1 MPPKVPPVTVM
12 TLSKTEPQTTPGT
25 MSTAE
30 PIYFARPSAQY
41 QALRGEIDAAI
52 RRVLDG
58 HAYIL
63 GPEVERF
70 ETAFASY
77 TGAAHAIGV
86 ANGTDALHLALR
98 ALEIGVGHEVIVPAH
113 TAVPTA
119 AAIEMSGAV
128 PCFVDITA
136 DRYCLDPALV
146 ERAIGPRTRAIM
158 PVHLYGHPADL
169 GPLLEIARRHGL
181 KLIEDA
187 AQAHGARWRGRQVGA
202 IGDIG
207 CFSLYPTKNLG
218 AIGDAGIVTTSDA
231 DLAQRLKMLRQYGW
245 RDRQLSELAGF
256 NSRLDELQAAI
267 LNVKLAHLD
276 ASNARRR
283 AIAARYLEAFGN
295 LPMALPHVQPECE
308 AVYHLFVVRTPKR
321 DALKTHLQA
330 HGVIAGIHY
339 PVPCHRHPAYRDRYG
354 DVHLPVT
361 EQIIGEI
368 LSLPLYPELTD
379 DQVGRVIDAVRS
391 FF

>member
-1 MPPKVPPVTVM
+1 M
-12 TLSKTEPQTTPGT
+12 TLSKTEPQTAIETAET
-25 MSTAE
+25 ASAE

-41 QALRGEIDAAI
+41 QAMRAEIDAAI

-58 HAYIL
+58 HAYIM
-63 GPEVERF
+63 GPEVVRF
-70 ETAFASY
+70 ETGFAAY
-77 TGAAHAIGV
+77 TGAAHAVGV

-98 ALEIGVGHEVIVPAH
+98 ALEIGAGDEVIVPAH

-128 PCFVDITA
+128 PRFVDITA
-136 DRYCLDPALV
+136 DRYGLDPALV

-169 GPLLEIARRHGL
+169 GPLLELAQRRGL

-187 AQAHGARWRGRQVGA
+187 AQAHGARWRGRQVGS

-218 AIGDAGIVTTSDA
+218 AIGDAGIVTTNDA
-231 DLAQRLKMLRQYGW
+231 GLAQRLRMLRQYGW
-245 RDRQLSELAGF
+245 RDRQLSELPGF

-276 ASNARRR
+276 AGNARRR

-295 LPMALPHVQPECE
+295 LSMALPHVQPGCE
-308 AVYHLFVVRTPKR
+308 AVYHLFVVRTPQR

-330 HGVIAGIHY
+330 RGVIAGIHY
-339 PVPCHRHPAYRDRYG
+339 PVPCHRHPAYRDRFG
-354 DVHLPVT
+354 DVRLPVT
-361 EQIIGEI
+361 EQVVGEI
-368 LSLPLYPELTD
+368 LSLPMYPELTD

-391 FF
+391 FFVG

>member
-1 MPPKVPPVTVM
+1 VPET
-12 TLSKTEPQTTPGT
+12 STT
-25 MSTAE
+25 SAE

-41 QALRGEIDAAI
+41 QAMRAEIDAAI

-63 GPEVERF
+63 GPEVVGF
-70 ETAFASY
+70 ETGFAAY

-98 ALEIGVGHEVIVPAH
+98 ALEIGAGDEVIVPAH

-128 PCFVDITA
+128 PHFVDITA
-136 DRYCLDPALV
+136 DRYGLDPALV

-169 GPLLEIARRHGL
+169 GPLIELAQRRGL

-187 AQAHGARWRGRQVGA
+187 AQAHGARWQGRQVGS

-218 AIGDAGIVTTSDA
+218 AIGDAGIVTTNDA
-231 DLAQRLKMLRQYGW
+231 GLAQRLKMLRQYGW
-245 RDRQLSELAGF
+245 RDRQLSELPGF

-276 ASNARRR
+276 AGNARRR

-308 AVYHLFVVRTPKR
+308 AVYHLFVVRTPQR
-321 DALKTHLQA
+321 DALKAHLQA
-330 HGVIAGIHY
+330 RGVIAGIHY
-339 PVPCHRHPAYRDRYG
+339 PVPCHRHPAYRDRFG
-354 DVHLPVT
+354 DVRLPVT
-361 EQIIGEI
+361 EQVVGEI
-368 LSLPLYPELTD
+368 LSLPMYPELTD

-391 FF
+391 FFVG

>member
-1 MPPKVPPVTVM
+1 M
-12 TLSKTEPQTTPGT
+12 TLSKTEPQTAIETAET
-25 MSTAE
+25 ASAE

-41 QALRGEIDAAI
+41 QAMRAEIDAAI

-58 HAYIL
+58 HAYIM
-63 GPEVERF
+63 GPEVVRF
-70 ETAFASY
+70 ETGFAAY
-77 TGAAHAIGV
+77 TGAAHAVGV

-98 ALEIGVGHEVIVPAH
+98 ALEIGAGDEVIVPAH

-128 PCFVDITA
+128 PRFVDITA
-136 DRYCLDPALV
+136 DRYGLDPALV

-169 GPLLEIARRHGL
+169 GPLLELAQRRGL

-187 AQAHGARWRGRQVGA
+187 AQAHGARWRGRQVGS

-218 AIGDAGIVTTSDA
+218 AIGDAGIVTTNDA
-231 DLAQRLKMLRQYGW
+231 GLAQRLRMLRQYGW
-245 RDRQLSELAGF
+245 RDRQLSELPGF

-276 ASNARRR
+276 AGNARRR

-295 LPMALPHVQPECE
+295 LPMALPHVQPGCE
-308 AVYHLFVVRTPKR
+308 AVYHLFVVRTPQR

-330 HGVIAGIHY
+330 RGVIAGIHY
-339 PVPCHRHPAYRDRYG
+339 PVPCHRHPAYRDRFG
-354 DVHLPVT
+354 DVRLPVT
-361 EQIIGEI
+361 EQVVGEI
-368 LSLPLYPELTD
+368 LSLPMYPELTD

-391 FF
+391 FFVG

>member
-1 MPPKVPPVTVM
+1 MR
-12 TLSKTEPQTTPGT
+12 
-25 MSTAE
+25 A
-30 PIYFARPSAQY
+30 
-41 QALRGEIDAAI
+41 EIDAAI
-52 RRVLDG
+52 HRMLDG

-63 GPEVERF
+63 GPEVDRF
-70 ETAFASY
+70 ETAFAAY

-98 ALEIGVGHEVIVPAH
+98 ALEIGAGDEVIVPAH

-128 PCFVDITA
+128 PRFVDITA
-136 DRYCLDPALV
+136 DRYGLDPALV
-146 ERAIGPRTRAIM
+146 EAAVGPRTRAIM

-169 GPLLEIARRHGL
+169 GPLSEIAGRRGL

-187 AQAHGARWRGRQVGA
+187 AQAHGARWRGRRVGS

-207 CFSLYPTKNLG
+207 CFSLYPTQNLG
-218 AIGDAGIVTTSDA
+218 AIGDAGIVTTSDPA
-231 DLAQRLKMLRQYGW
+231 LAQRLKMLRQYGW

-267 LNVKLAHLD
+267 LNVKLGHLD
-276 ASNARRR
+276 AGNARRG
-283 AIAARYLEAFGN
+283 AIAERYLDAFGN
-295 LPMALPHVQPECE
+295 LPMALPHAQPECE
-308 AVYHLFVVRTPKR
+308 TVYHLFVVRTPRR

-330 HGVIAGIHY
+330 LGVIAGIHY
-339 PVPCHRHPAYRDRYG
+339 PVPCHLHPAYRDRFG
-354 DVHLPVT
+354 GVRLPVT
-361 EQIIGEI
+361 EQVVGEI
-368 LSLPLYPELTD
+368 LSLPMYPELTD
-379 DQVGRVIDAVRS
+379 DQVGRVIDAVRG